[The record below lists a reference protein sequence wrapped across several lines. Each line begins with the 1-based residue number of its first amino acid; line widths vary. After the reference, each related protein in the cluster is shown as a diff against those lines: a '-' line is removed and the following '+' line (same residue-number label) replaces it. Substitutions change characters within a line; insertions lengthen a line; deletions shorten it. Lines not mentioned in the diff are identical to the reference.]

1 MDITYDLESI
11 TPLTVANTTG
21 EGRGNAGGIAL
32 RNFCIAID
40 STMYVKTGELLLRN
54 IESKFGVPVKYLII
68 TITMEITYSEL
79 NHLKIYAS

>member
-54 IESKFGVPVKYLII
+54 LESKFGIPVKYLII
-68 TITMEITYSEL
+68 THYHGDHIF
-79 NHLKIYAS
+79 

>member
-32 RNFCIAID
+32 RNFCVAID
-40 STMYVKTGELLLRN
+40 STMYAKTEELLRN
-54 IESKFGVPVKYLII
+54 NLF
-68 TITMEITYSEL
+68 
-79 NHLKIYAS
+79 